1 MSGDLDRAAVVFDA
15 ERPRLVGLAYRLLGS
30 VADAEDV
37 VQEAWLRWASADRDA
52 VERPAAWLTTV
63 VSRLGLDRLRARARD
78 RAAYVGPWLPEP
90 LVEPLDPSGRAV
102 DPAEQAALADS
113 LTTAFLVLLE
123 RLSPVERLVILLVD
137 VFGEP
142 FRLAA
147 EVTGRSEPA
156 VRQLA
161 VRARRKLRDGSV
173 VPAVEPRADAA
184 AVEVA
189 TALLGAI
196 ATGDL
201 DTAMGLLAPDVVLV
215 SDGGPDRH
223 AARRPVV
230 GPFRVAR
237 LLVNLAKRLPV
248 DVEVEPCLVNGEPG
262 VVLRED
268 GRPAYVMAV
277 GVDAAGTVDHVS
289 LVVNPDKLVRVDAPP
304 TVR

>member
-1 MSGDLDRAAVVFDA
+1 
-15 ERPRLVGLAYRLLGS
+15 
-30 VADAEDV
+30 
-37 VQEAWLRWASADRDA
+37 

-173 VPAVEPRADAA
+173 VPAVEPR
-184 AVEVA
+184 
-189 TALLGAI
+189 
-196 ATGDL
+196 
-201 DTAMGLLAPDVVLV
+201 
-215 SDGGPDRH
+215 
-223 AARRPVV
+223 
-230 GPFRVAR
+230 
-237 LLVNLAKRLPV
+237 
-248 DVEVEPCLVNGEPG
+248 
-262 VVLRED
+262 
-268 GRPAYVMAV
+268 
-277 GVDAAGTVDHVS
+277 
-289 LVVNPDKLVRVDAPP
+289 
-304 TVR
+304 